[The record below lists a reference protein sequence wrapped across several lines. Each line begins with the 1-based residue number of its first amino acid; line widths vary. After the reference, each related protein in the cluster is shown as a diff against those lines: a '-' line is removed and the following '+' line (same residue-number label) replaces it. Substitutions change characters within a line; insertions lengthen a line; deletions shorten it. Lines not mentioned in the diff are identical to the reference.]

1 MAGVFANGIQLP
13 TKGTSQYFDVP
24 SGTING
30 VNDTFTLSIA
40 PEPSESLKLV
50 NNGLILKQGDDYTL
64 VGNTITFNA
73 LAIPQGGDQIYAF
86 FTI

>member
-13 TKGTSQYFDVP
+13 TKGTAQFFDVP

-40 PEPSESLKLV
+40 PEPSDSLKLV
-50 NNGLILKQGDDYTL
+50 FNGLLLRQGADYTL
-64 VGNTITFNA
+64 VGNTITFDS
-73 LAIPQGGDQIYAF
+73 LSIPQSGDQIYAF